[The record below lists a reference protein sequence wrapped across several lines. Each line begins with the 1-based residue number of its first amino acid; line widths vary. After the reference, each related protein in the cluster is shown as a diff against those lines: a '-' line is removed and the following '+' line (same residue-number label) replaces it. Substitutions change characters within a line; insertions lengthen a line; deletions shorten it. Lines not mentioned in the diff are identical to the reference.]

1 MDAAA
6 SINWATP
13 ASTVL
18 FAGQQLH
25 WTTQGDTH
33 MSAAYTVSSVA
44 AEAANLYAHEG
55 GIQAI
60 AGNGPV
66 SLQAHTDQLEILAD
80 KEVVV
85 ISVNDSIEI
94 KAKQKIVLQAGQSS
108 ITLEGANITFA
119 CPGEFS
125 VKGGQHIFD
134 AGAHAGKTPAPLPD
148 GLVSVP
154 NAFSEQKESHS
165 LRFAFPGSDE
175 VVDAF
180 GLIGTPFAV
189 TKTDG
194 TILAS
199 GKIDETGRLPRL
211 DFNERTE
218 LVLHLGADDWRRL
231 NVDLDAE
238 DLALGEEADD
248 VDAGGEERDD
258 GDPYGAA
265 LGIDDEAHLASAF
278 LAKFIDNPG
287 GEE

>member
-1 MDAAA
+1 AARELDTALLDAATAQHALSSKATREAQQAFMLDIDPKEKSKFEGAVNGQDALKGKPGARELDAASPVERFAAPHVLMDAAA

-33 MSAAYTVSSVA
+33 MSAGYTVSSVA

-85 ISVNDSIEI
+85 VSVNDSIEI

-125 VKGGQHIFD
+125 VKGGQHLFD
-134 AGAHAGKTPAPLPD
+134 SGASLAAGLAPLPSAKTTICVEC
-148 GLVSVP
+148 LK
-154 NAFSEQKESHS
+154 NAAAK
-165 LRFAFPGSDE
+165 GS
-175 VVDAF
+175 
-180 GLIGTPFAV
+180 T
-189 TKTDG
+189 
-194 TILAS
+194 
-199 GKIDETGRLPRL
+199 
-211 DFNERTE
+211 
-218 LVLHLGADDWRRL
+218 
-231 NVDLDAE
+231 
-238 DLALGEEADD
+238 
-248 VDAGGEERDD
+248 
-258 GDPYGAA
+258 
-265 LGIDDEAHLASAF
+265 F
-278 LAKFIDNPG
+278 LKR
-287 GEE
+287 